1 MNIFCAQS
9 QSAYVQINCGID
21 LAGIVAVGFINEHA
35 YSTTPTK
42 VNLESEGFYTNMLN
56 NSPVNLY
63 IATKTRGEYPG
74 GTPTEEDGFGR
85 ESTQTT
91 GAKHEATIEFEGVEE
106 NRNFVEGINSKKWK
120 MVFALNGGKGIYVD
134 TPVNAYGKLIV
145 PRGITTGAFWQ
156 VKLSWQD
163 FANPQTFDYP
173 TSIFA
178 E

>member
-1 MNIFCAQS
+1 MNVFCQQN

-21 LAGIVAVGFINEHA
+21 QAGIVAVGFIDEHA

-42 VNLESEGFYTNMLN
+42 VNLESVGWYTAMLAS
-56 NSPVNLY
+56 SPPTLF

-74 GTPTEEDGFGR
+74 GTPSEEDGFGR
-85 ESTQTT
+85 ESTQVT

-120 MVFALNGGKGIYVD
+120 LVLCLNGGKGVYVD
-134 TPVNAYGKLIV
+134 TPATAYGKLVV

-156 VKLSWQD
+156 LKLQWQD
-163 FANPQTFDYP
+163 YSNPNTFDYP
-173 TSIFA
+173 TSVFA

>member
-1 MNIFCAQS
+1 MNIFCAQN
-9 QSAYVQINCGID
+9 QSAYTQINCGID
-21 LAGIVAVGFINEHA
+21 QAGIVAVGFIDEHA

-42 VNLESEGFYTNMLN
+42 VNLESVGFYTNMLAS
-56 NSPVNLY
+56 SPPTLFV
-63 IATKTRGEYPG
+63 ATKTRGEYPG

-85 ESTQTT
+85 ESTQIT

-120 MVFALNGGKGIYVD
+120 LVFVMNGGKGIYVD
-134 TPVNAYGKLIV
+134 TPATAYGKLNV

-156 VKLSWQD
+156 VKISWQD
-163 FANPQTFDYP
+163 FANPQTFDAP
-173 TSIFA
+173 TSVFA